1 MEIDYYEATSL
12 DAKDIIEYLNVI
24 ASQTNNLT
32 FGKNELEINEL
43 QEMQLINEI
52 HNSINSVMILAKD
65 GNKIVGMVSLSGESK
80 ARIKHRSNL
89 GISVLK
95 EYWHQGIG
103 SSLLA
108 AAIGYAV
115 ENDIE
120 IIELEVITT
129 NKNAIKLYEKFG
141 FETIGIY
148 ENYFKIDDEYYDAQ
162 LMNLYL

>member
-1 MEIDYYEATSL
+1 
-12 DAKDIIEYLNVI
+12 
-24 ASQTNNLT
+24 
-32 FGKNELEINEL
+32 
-43 QEMQLINEI
+43 
-52 HNSINSVMILAKD
+52 MILAKD

-108 AAIGYAV
+108 AAIGYAI

-129 NKNAIKLYEKFG
+129 NVNAIKLYEKFD

>member
-108 AAIGYAV
+108 AAIGYAI
-115 ENDIE
+115 EKDIE
-120 IIELEVITT
+120 RILSDVIARVSKTAGLAVHIDTDEANAAGLTGTVDGEAII
-129 NKNAIKLYEKFG
+129 G
-141 FETIGIY
+141 
-148 ENYFKIDDEYYDAQ
+148 
-162 LMNLYL
+162 

>member
-80 ARIKHRSNL
+80 ARIKHRSN
-89 GISVLK
+89 
-95 EYWHQGIG
+95 
-103 SSLLA
+103 
-108 AAIGYAV
+108 
-115 ENDIE
+115 
-120 IIELEVITT
+120 
-129 NKNAIKLYEKFG
+129 
-141 FETIGIY
+141 
-148 ENYFKIDDEYYDAQ
+148 
-162 LMNLYL
+162 

>member
-95 EYWHQGIG
+95 E
-103 SSLLA
+103 L
-108 AAIGYAV
+108 
-115 ENDIE
+115 
-120 IIELEVITT
+120 
-129 NKNAIKLYEKFG
+129 F
-141 FETIGIY
+141 
-148 ENYFKIDDEYYDAQ
+148 
-162 LMNLYL
+162 

>member
-80 ARIKHRSNL
+80 VRIKHRSNL

-108 AAIGYAV
+108 AAIGYAI

-129 NKNAIKLYEKFG
+129 NVNAIKLYEKFG

>member
-12 DAKDIIEYLNVI
+12 DAKDIIEYLNII

-32 FGKNELEINEL
+32 FSKDELKINELE
-43 QEMQLINEI
+43 EMQLINEI
-52 HNSINSVMILAKD
+52 HNSSNSVMILAKD
-65 GNKIVGMVSLSGESK
+65 ENKIVGMVSLSGESK
-80 ARIKHRSNL
+80 AKTKHRSNL
-89 GISVLK
+89 GVSVLK

-108 AAIGYAV
+108 GAIGYAI

-120 IIELEVITT
+120 IIELEVVTT
-129 NKNAIKLYEKFG
+129 NENAIKLYEKFG

-148 ENYFKIDDEYYDAQ
+148 ENYFKIDNEYYDAK

>member
-32 FGKNELEINEL
+32 FGKNEL
-43 QEMQLINEI
+43 EMQLINEI

-108 AAIGYAV
+108 AAIGYAI

-129 NKNAIKLYEKFG
+129 NENAIKLYEKFG

>member
-89 GISVLK
+89 GIS
-95 EYWHQGIG
+95 I
-103 SSLLA
+103 SFSIA
-108 AAIGYAV
+108 
-115 ENDIE
+115 
-120 IIELEVITT
+120 
-129 NKNAIKLYEKFG
+129 
-141 FETIGIY
+141 
-148 ENYFKIDDEYYDAQ
+148 
-162 LMNLYL
+162 